1 MTNSNQQGLASA
13 KGFKTKR
20 ALAGCALA
28 VLVVACATYDAAPQH
43 RGRGDPT
50 AGSGGSPAAGPAPT
64 DTAGKAPTAGT
75 TSVPSGGTTSLPA
88 GGKSGSAGAAG
99 TGGTATAGGG
109 AGGSSGGSGG
119 AAGSG
124 GGGGSAGSAAGSGGS
139 GGTAVKDDCPND
151 PAKTAPGT
159 CGCGFPDADTA
170 QLASCTGLKTALVHR
185 YDFEGTGTVV
195 TDRVGTSHGSVKG
208 GASVSQVDGKGA
220 VVLAGGA
227 AGSYVDLPNGVLS
240 ALTNATLEAWVTWG
254 GGAAWQRIFDFGDST
269 NATPEDNPANGKSYL
284 FLTPTTDAGATGVM
298 RAVYSLTGGAVAAET
313 RLDASMAMAQVLT
326 HVALVVDSTGG
337 KLILY
342 MDGKSVG
349 EQTYAGNLGSI
360 NDVNCWL
367 GRSQYNA
374 DPEMTGTFHDFR
386 IYKAALS
393 PLQIATSF
401 AGGAD
406 PAFLAK

>member
-1 MTNSNQQGLASA
+1 M
-13 KGFKTKR
+13 
-20 ALAGCALA
+20 
-28 VLVVACATYDAAPQH
+28 
-43 RGRGDPT
+43 
-50 AGSGGSPAAGPAPT
+50 AGSGGSADAAGSSS

-75 TSVPSGGTTSLPA
+75 TVAPSGGTMALPA
-88 GGKSGSAGAAG
+88 GGKSSSAGAAG
-99 TGGTATAGGG
+99 TGGVTAGTSS
-109 AGGSSGGSGG
+109 GGSAGSGG
-119 AAGSG
+119 AAGS
-124 GGGGSAGSAAGSGGS
+124 GGSAGSAAGSGGS
-139 GGTAVKDDCPND
+139 GGSTVKDDCPND

-170 QLASCTGLKTALVHR
+170 QLASCTGLKTALAHR

-195 TDRVGTSHGSVKG
+195 TDRVGTSHGSVEG
-208 GASVSQVDGKGA
+208 GASLSQVGGKGA

-227 AGSYVDLPNGVLS
+227 AGSYVDLPNGLVS

-284 FLTPTTDAGATGVM
+284 FVTPTTDAGATGVM
-298 RAVYSLTGGAVAAET
+298 RAVYSLSGGAAAAET
-313 RLDASMAMAQVLT
+313 RVNASVALAQVLT
-326 HVALVVDSTGG
+326 QVALVVDSAGG

-349 EQTYAGNLGSI
+349 EQAFAGDLGSI

-386 IYKAALS
+386 IYDAALS

>member
-1 MTNSNQQGLASA
+1 L
-13 KGFKTKR
+13 GFKTKR
-20 ALAGCALA
+20 VLASCAALA
-28 VLVVACATYDAAPQH
+28 LVVACATYEEAPQQL
-43 RGRGDPT
+43 GTGDPT
-50 AGSGGSPAAGPAPT
+50 AGSGGST
-64 DTAGKAPTAGT
+64 DTGGSASNTAGKAPTAGT
-75 TSVPSGGTTSLPA
+75 TSNGGTTSLPA
-88 GGKSGSAGAAG
+88 GGKPSSAGAAG
-99 TGGTATAGGG
+99 AGGTTTAGTTSGGSAGAGG
-109 AGGSSGGSGG
+109 AGGRGGSGG
-119 AAGSG
+119 S
-124 GGGGSAGSAAGSGGS
+124 SAGSGGS

-284 FLTPTTDAGATGVM
+284 FLTPTTDAGASGVM

-313 RLDASMAMAQVLT
+313 RLNASVAMAQVLT

-337 KLILY
+337 ELILY

-349 EQTYAGNLGSI
+349 EQAYAGDLGSI

-367 GRSQYNA
+367 GRSQYSA

-386 IYKAALS
+386 VYNAALS